1 MRVVFTV
8 TCSWYFLRFLN
19 LTIIQTYVCGS
30 TNEWNPFITKPINGI
45 YRLFIVN
52 FSLVGLGAFKLKYL
66 LRRGDGSE
74 ACLALPA
81 SRCPRHHHERAAS
94 HTAWRTDKHLGRK
107 SNYMYAK
114 DIFYIRKYIFL
125 EILIIVPDYYV
136 QAHNDS
142 AVGAQKF
149 NVANINYFA
158 LLLTHF

>member
-107 SNYMYAK
+107 SNYMTVCE
-114 DIFYIRKYIFL
+114 KYISHRKINFSWNTYYHTWLLCRHIMIGEL
-125 EILIIVPDYYV
+125 ERKNLM
-136 QAHNDS
+136 S
-142 AVGAQKF
+142 RK
-149 NVANINYFA
+149 
-158 LLLTHF
+158 

>member
-1 MRVVFTV
+1 MFFMAKKSIQVFKGSRKCVLCLQLHVVGIF
-8 TCSWYFLRFLN
+8 CGF
-19 LTIIQTYVCGS
+19 IQTHVCGS

-81 SRCPRHHHERAAS
+81 SRCPRHHHEREAS

-107 SNYMYAK
+107 SNYMTVCER
-114 DIFYIRKYIFL
+114 YISHRK
-125 EILIIVPDYYV
+125 
-136 QAHNDS
+136 
-142 AVGAQKF
+142 
-149 NVANINYFA
+149 INFS
-158 LLLTHF
+158 

>member
-1 MRVVFTV
+1 MCVVFTV

-19 LTIIQTYVCGS
+19 VTIIQTYVCGS

-107 SNYMYAK
+107 SNYMTVCER
-114 DIFYIRKYIFL
+114 YISHRK
-125 EILIIVPDYYV
+125 
-136 QAHNDS
+136 
-142 AVGAQKF
+142 
-149 NVANINYFA
+149 INFS
-158 LLLTHF
+158 